1 MTDTPI
7 ERQDQSA
14 WTKLCRRKVVQ
25 WGIAFAAG
33 AWGLLQGRI
42 WPARHIGL
50 AVFRDTQVVCEVARL
65 GPLTGNADRNCF

>member
-25 WGIAFAAG
+25 WGIAFVAA

-42 WPARHIGL
+42 SLLSHIG
-50 AVFRDTQVVCEVARL
+50 RL
-65 GPLTGNADRNCF
+65 FF